1 MGLLRDDAARAER
14 AAAVVEALA
23 HPDRVRLVAL
33 LCEQDATAAELAGRL
48 GLPRAAVTRHLRA
61 LAAQGLLGQV
71 KVGGQ
76 SRYRVAEPVLH
87 GLVACMEECS
97 TRSGPVDRGRTWR

>member
-33 LCEQDATAAELAGRL
+33 LCEQDATAAELAERL
-48 GLPRAAVTRHLRA
+48 GRPRAAVTRHLRV
-61 LAAQGLLGQV
+61 LVSQGLLAQL
-71 KVGGQ
+71 KSGGQ
-76 SRYRVAEPVLH
+76 PRYRVVEPVLH
-87 GLVACMEECS
+87 GLVACMEDCS
-97 TRSGPVDRGRTWR
+97 R

>member
-14 AAAVVEALA
+14 AATVVEALA

-33 LCEQDATAAELAGRL
+33 LCEQDATAAELAERL
-48 GLPRAAVTRHLRA
+48 GRPRNAVTRHLRV
-61 LAAQGLLGQV
+61 LVSQGLLAQL
-71 KVGGQ
+71 KIGGEL
-76 SRYRVAEPVLH
+76 RYRVVEPVLH

-97 TRSGPVDRGRTWR
+97 R

>member
-1 MGLLRDDAARAER
+1 MGSLRDDAARAER

-33 LCEQDATAAELAGRL
+33 LCERDATAAELAERL
-48 GLPRAAVTRHLRA
+48 GRPRAAVTRHLRV
-61 LAAQGLLGQV
+61 LVSRGLLAQLRSGDQP
-71 KVGGQ
+71 G
-76 SRYRVAEPVLH
+76 YRVVEPVLH

-97 TRSGPVDRGRTWR
+97 K

>member
-1 MGLLRDDAARAER
+1 MGLPDDPAMAER

-33 LCEQDATAAELAGRL
+33 LCEQDATAAELAERL
-48 GLPRAAVTRHLRA
+48 GRPRPAVTRHLRA
-61 LAAQGLLGQV
+61 LAAQGLLAQV
-71 KVGGQ
+71 KDGGQ
-76 SRYRVAEPVLH
+76 PRYRVVEPVLH

-97 TRSGPVDRGRTWR
+97 TRAERGGTWR

>member
-48 GLPRAAVTRHLRA
+48 GRPRAAVIRHLRV
-61 LAAQGLLGQV
+61 LVSQGLLGRL
-71 KVGGQ
+71 KRGGQ
-76 SRYRVAEPVLH
+76 PRYRVVEPVLH
-87 GLVACMEECS
+87 GLVACMEDCS
-97 TRSGPVDRGRTWR
+97 R

>member
-1 MGLLRDDAARAER
+1 MGSLRDDAARAER

-33 LCEQDATAAELAGRL
+33 LCEQDATAAELAERL
-48 GLPRAAVTRHLRA
+48 GRPRAAVTRHLRVLVTQRL
-61 LAAQGLLGQV
+61 LAQL
-71 KVGGQ
+71 KVGGEP
-76 SRYRVAEPVLH
+76 RYRVVEPVLH

-97 TRSGPVDRGRTWR
+97 K